1 MRLKQTAVTLVAAAT
16 FAVMTALLVVGVV
29 LTSNANS
36 KLAQATSERA
46 EFKQLGLDLA
56 DASKLLTNEVRAY
69 SVTTSQQHLDSYWA
83 EIFETKT
90 RDRVISRLQA
100 LGATKEELGLLEQAK
115 ANSDGLVTT
124 ETRAMRLVL
133 DAEGVAPGQMPAPV
147 AEFELKAA
155 DAALSPDAKL
165 AKARE
170 ILFNEKYYADVASIM
185 APTKDFEAKVD
196 ARTAAAVR
204 SGETARDRARA
215 LLILLA
221 LLIPASMAAVLWV
234 FHRKV
239 GVVVKGYRDAL
250 GARDADDFEFAL
262 EPAGTVEL
270 AELAGAFNQQLRENQ
285 EQLRRNGE
293 LMAGI
298 TEVVG
303 EVTQVASAVSTASQ
317 QMHSTSQ
324 ETGKAVDEIATA
336 IGEMAQG
343 AERQVRMAE
352 SARNSADETTEAARS
367 SARNAQEAAQ
377 AAEQAREV
385 AREGVGAAEQATAAM
400 RTVRDSSQD
409 VTEAIGELARRSQQI
424 GAIVDTITGIAE
436 QTNLLALNA
445 AIEAARAGEQGRGF
459 AVVAEE
465 VRKLAEGSQHAAG
478 EISGLV
484 ETIQSETSRVVTLVD
499 DSAKRTGEGAD
510 TVEQTRE
517 AFLRIGDAVDDMTA
531 RVEQIAGAAQQISA
545 GTERMQEE
553 IGGVA
558 GVAEESAAS
567 TQQVSASTQQTS
579 ASTQEIAAS
588 AAELART
595 AEELERIVARFQ
607 VTA

>member
-1 MRLKQTAVTLVAAAT
+1 MNLKQTTVTLIAVAT
-16 FAVMTALLVVGVV
+16 LTVTTALLIAGV
-29 LTSNANS
+29 LMTSAANS
-36 KLAQATSERA
+36 DLARATSERA
-46 EFKQLGLDLA
+46 EFKQLGLALA
-56 DASKLLTNEVRAY
+56 DASKLLTDEVRAY
-69 SVTTSQQHLDSYWA
+69 SVTTSQTHLDNYWA
-83 EIFETKT
+83 EIDETRT
-90 RDRVISRLQA
+90 RDRVIARLKE
-100 LGATKEELGLLEQAK
+100 LGATDAELGLLEEAK
-115 ANSDGLVTT
+115 GNSDGLVTT

-133 DAEGVAPGQMPAPV
+133 GAVGAQADAMPAAV
-147 AEFELKAA
+147 AAFELDAK

-165 AKARE
+165 AKARK
-170 ILFNEKYYADVASIM
+170 ILFDDRYYADVASIM
-185 APTKDFEAKVD
+185 APTEQFDAKVD
-196 ARTAAAVR
+196 ARTAAAVA
-204 SGETARDRARA
+204 TAESERDRARA
-215 LLILLA
+215 LLIALA
-221 LLIPASMAAVLWV
+221 LLIPVSMAAVLAV
-234 FHRKV
+234 FHFKV
-239 GVVVKGYRDAL
+239 GVVVKRYRDAL
-250 GARDADDFEFAL
+250 VAREADDLEFAL

-270 AELAGAFNQQLRENQ
+270 EELATAFNEQFDDNQ
-285 EQLRRNGE
+285 EQLLRNRE
-293 LMAGI
+293 LMSNIA
-298 TEVVG
+298 EVVG
-303 EVTQVASAVSTASQ
+303 EVTHVAATVSSASQ
-317 QMHSTSQ
+317 QMRSTSR

-352 SARNSADETTEAARS
+352 SARTSADETTIAARS
-367 SARNAQEAAQ
+367 SAENAQVAAQ
-377 AAEQAREV
+377 AAEQARRV
-385 AREGVGAAEQATAAM
+385 AREGVGAAEQATVAM

-409 VTEAIGELARRSQQI
+409 VTRAIGELARRSQQI

-484 ETIQSETSRVVTLVD
+484 ETIQDETNRVVTLVD

-553 IGGVA
+553 ITGVA
-558 GVAEESAAS
+558 TVAEQSAAS
-567 TQQVSASTQQTS
+567 TEQVSASTQETS

-595 AEELERIVARFQ
+595 AEELERIVARFE
-607 VTA
+607 VKS

>member
-1 MRLKQTAVTLVAAAT
+1 MNLKQTTVTLIAAAT
-16 FAVMTALLVVGVV
+16 FTVTTALLVAGV
-29 LTSNANS
+29 LMTSSANS
-36 KLAQATSERA
+36 QLERATSERA

-69 SVTTSQQHLDSYWA
+69 SVTTSQQHLDAYWA
-83 EIFETKT
+83 EINETRT
-90 RDRVISRLQA
+90 RDRVISRLKA
-100 LGATKEELGLLEQAK
+100 LGATQEELGLLEEAK

-133 DAEGVAPGQMPAPV
+133 DAEGVEPGEMPEPV
-147 AEFELKAA
+147 AAFELDAD
-155 DAALSPDAKL
+155 DAALSAGGKL

-170 ILFNEKYYADVASIM
+170 ILFDDKYYADVASIM
-185 APTKDFEAKVD
+185 APTEKFEAKVN
-196 ARTAAAVR
+196 ARTADAVKDAQ
-204 SGETARDRARA
+204 SSRDRARG
-215 LLILLA
+215 LLIALA
-221 LLIPASMAAVLWV
+221 LLIPASMVAMLAI
-234 FHRKV
+234 FHFKV
-239 GVVVKGYRDAL
+239 GVVVKRYRDAL
-250 GARDADDFEFAL
+250 AARDADDLEFAL

-270 AELAGAFNQQLRENQ
+270 QELATAFNEQFADNQ

-303 EVTQVASAVSTASQ
+303 EVTLVASTVSTASQ
-317 QMHSTSQ
+317 QMSGTSQ
-324 ETGKAVDEIATA
+324 ETGKAVDEIASA
-336 IGEMAQG
+336 IGEIAHG
-343 AERQVRMAE
+343 AERQVQMAA
-352 SARNSADETTEAARS
+352 SALSAADETTEAART
-367 SARNAQEAAQ
+367 SARNAQEAAE
-377 AAEQAREV
+377 AAEQARQV
-385 AREGVGAAEQATAAM
+385 AREGVGAAEQATDAM

-409 VTEAIGELARRSQQI
+409 VTDAIGDLARRSQEI
-424 GAIVDTITGIAE
+424 GAIVETITGIAE

-465 VRKLAEGSQHAAG
+465 VRKLAEESQSAAG

-484 ETIQSETSRVVTLVD
+484 ETIQGETSRVVTLVD

-510 TVEQTRE
+510 TVDQTRE
-517 AFLRIGDAVDDMTA
+517 AFLRIGEAVDDMTA
-531 RVEQIAGAAQQISA
+531 RVEQIAGAVQQITA
-545 GTERMQEE
+545 GSERMQEE

-595 AEELERIVARFQ
+595 AEELERIIARFQ

>member
-1 MRLKQTAVTLVAAAT
+1 MRLRQTTVTLVAATT
-16 FAVMTALLVVGVV
+16 FAVTAALLVVGV
-29 LTSNANS
+29 LMTSGANS
-36 KLAQATSERA
+36 DLERATSERA

-56 DASKLLTNEVRAY
+56 GASKLLTDEVRAF
-69 SVTTSQQHLDSYWA
+69 SVTTSQEHLDNYWA
-83 EIFETKT
+83 EIDETKT
-90 RDRVISRLQA
+90 RDRVVARLKQ
-100 LGATKEELGLLEQAK
+100 LGATQEELSLLEEAK

-133 DAEGVAPGQMPAPV
+133 DAEGVDPSEMPGPV
-147 AEFELKAA
+147 AAFELEAG
-155 DAALSPDAKL
+155 DAALSPEAKL
-165 AKARE
+165 AKARS
-170 ILFNEKYYADVASIM
+170 ILFDETYYGDVASIM
-185 APTKDFEAKVD
+185 APTKKFEAKVNE
-196 ARTAAAVR
+196 RTAAAVR
-204 SGETARDRARA
+204 SAESKRDRARA

-221 LLIPASMAAVLWV
+221 LLIPASMAAVLWI
-234 FHRKV
+234 FHSKV
-239 GVVVKGYRDAL
+239 GVVVKRYRDAIA
-250 GARDADDFEFAL
+250 GRDADDTEFAL

-270 AELAGAFNQQLRENQ
+270 SELAVAFNDQLRDNQ
-285 EQLRRNGE
+285 EQLRRNRE

-303 EVTQVASAVSTASQ
+303 EVTQVASTVSSASQ
-317 QMHSTSQ
+317 QMRSTSQ
-324 ETGKAVDEIATA
+324 ETGKAVDEIASA
-336 IGEMAQG
+336 IGDMAQG

-352 SARNSADETTEAARS
+352 SARNSADETTLAARS
-367 SARNAQEAAQ
+367 SAENAQEAAE
-377 AAEQAREV
+377 AAEQARQV
-385 AREGVGAAEQATAAM
+385 AREGVGAAEQATEAM
-400 RTVRDSSQD
+400 RSVRDSSQD
-409 VTEAIGELARRSQQI
+409 VTEAIGELAHRSQQI

-484 ETIQSETSRVVTLVD
+484 ETIQGETNRVVTLVD

-517 AFLRIGDAVDDMTA
+517 AFLRIGEAVDDMTA

-558 GVAEESAAS
+558 TVAEESAAS
-567 TQQVSASTQQTS
+567 TEQVSASTQQTS

-595 AEELERIVARFQ
+595 AEELERIVARFEL
-607 VTA
+607 TA

>member
-1 MRLKQTAVTLVAAAT
+1 MRLKQTTVTVVAAAT
-16 FAVMTALLVVGVV
+16 FAVMTALLVTAV
-29 LTSNANS
+29 LITSNANS
-36 KLAQATSERA
+36 ALERATSERA

-56 DASKLLTNEVRAY
+56 GASKLLTDEVRAF
-69 SVTTSQQHLDSYWA
+69 SVTTSQEHLDSYWA
-83 EIFETKT
+83 EINETKT
-90 RDRVISRLQA
+90 RDRVVARLKT
-100 LGATKEELGLLEQAK
+100 LGATQEELGLLEEAK

-133 DAEGVAPGQMPAPV
+133 DAQGVAEADMPAPV
-147 AEFELKAA
+147 AEFELTGK
-155 DAALSPDAKL
+155 DSALAPEAKL

-170 ILFNEKYYADVASIM
+170 ILFDDKYYGDVASIM
-185 APTKDFEAKVD
+185 APTKTFEQKVD
-196 ARTAAAVR
+196 ERTADAVR
-204 SGETARDRARA
+204 TAEANRDRART
-215 LLILLA
+215 LLVLLA
-221 LLIPASMAAVLWV
+221 LLIPGGMAAVLWI

-239 GVVVKGYRDAL
+239 GVVVKRYRDAIA
-250 GARDADDFEFAL
+250 GRDADDAEFAL

-270 AELAGAFNQQLRENQ
+270 SELAEAFNAQLRDNQ
-285 EQLRRNGE
+285 EQLVRNQE
-293 LMAGI
+293 LMARI
-298 TEVVG
+298 TDVVG
-303 EVTQVASAVSTASQ
+303 EVTQVASAVASASQ
-317 QMHSTSQ
+317 QMRSTSQ
-324 ETGKAVDEIATA
+324 ETGKAVDEIASA

-343 AERQVRMAE
+343 AERQVQMAA
-352 SARNSADETTEAARS
+352 SARNSADETTVAART
-367 SARNAQEAAQ
+367 SAENAQEAAGV
-377 AAEQAREV
+377 AEQARLA
-385 AREGVGAAEQATAAM
+385 AREGVGAAEHATSAM
-400 RTVRDSSQD
+400 RSVRDSSRD
-409 VTEAIGELARRSQQI
+409 VTEAIGELARRSQEI

-478 EISGLV
+478 EIATLV
-484 ETIQSETSRVVTLVD
+484 ETIQGETSRVVGLVD

-517 AFLRIGDAVDDMTA
+517 AFLRIGEAVDDMTA

-558 GVAEESAAS
+558 SVAEQSAAS

-595 AEELERIVARFQ
+595 AEQLERVVARFE